1 MSAGLAV
8 TRLALGQVRRG
19 TTVVALLAGGLSAMV
34 AVQYRQTF
42 SGSMSSS
49 TLEALAANPAIRTLF
64 GTPVALDDAGGFTV
78 WRTGTAV
85 ACLVGVWALLT
96 ATRVSRGEE
105 ESGRWGLLLAGQLRL
120 RTVVGRHLAVL
131 LGAQVLVGAALAA
144 GLTAAGTRLPGAVL
158 HAVGIALVGAFFTTL
173 GMVAAQLTGERRTA
187 SGATAAALGLLL
199 MIRMVADG
207 VEALHW
213 LAWFTPFGLL
223 ARAEPYAADR
233 VLPLVVLAAATGAL
247 AVASWVAAGRRDV
260 GSGLLATHAP
270 RRSGTGLLG
279 SLPAIAAWRA
289 RPGTVAWGVGI
300 GAYYLLIGLM
310 AVSMTDFLSQNP
322 RFAELAAKAGFA
334 ELGSVEGYTAT
345 LFALLA
351 VPLGAYAAARVAADA
366 ADEAAGRLTLVFA
379 APLSRVRWAAAQTG
393 ATLLG
398 CALLTV
404 TAAVATWIGTR
415 AVGAPLGPGA
425 ALAGALNLLPVA
437 VLSLGAALLALGW
450 APRAVLALGALP
462 AAGGFLLTVLADSLG
477 WPRWTAQISP
487 YAHVAAVP
495 SEPVDAAGAV
505 GLLALAAVIGAV
517 GIAGYARRD
526 LRG

>member
-1 MSAGLAV
+1 MSAGVAVSRLAV
-8 TRLALGQVRRG
+8 GQVRRG
-19 TTVVALLAGGLSAMV
+19 TVVVALLVGGLSAMV
-34 AVQYRQTF
+34 AVQYRQTLA
-42 SGSMSSS
+42 GSTSSS
-49 TLEALAANPAIRTLF
+49 GLEALAANPAIRTLF

-105 ESGRWGLLLAGQLRL
+105 ESGRWGLLLAGRLRL
-120 RTVVGRHLAVL
+120 RAVVGRYLVVL
-131 LGAQVLVGAALAA
+131 LAAQVVVGTALAA
-144 GLTAAGTRLPGAVL
+144 GLTAAGTRLPGAAL
-158 HAVGIALVGAFFTTL
+158 HAVGIALVGAFFAAL
-173 GMVAAQLTGERRTA
+173 GMAAAQLTGDRRTA
-187 SGATAAALGLLL
+187 SGAGAAVLGFLLL
-199 MIRMVADG
+199 VRMVADG
-207 VEALHW
+207 VDALAW

-223 ARAEPYAADR
+223 ARTEPYAADR
-233 VLPLVVLAAATGAL
+233 VLPLAVLASASGAL
-247 AVASWVAAGRRDV
+247 ALASWIAAGRRDV
-260 GSGLLATHAP
+260 GSGLVATHP
-270 RRSGTGLLG
+270 SRRSRTGLLG
-279 SLPAIAAWRA
+279 SLPGIAVRRA
-289 RPGTVAWGVGI
+289 RPGTAAWGAGI

-310 AVSMTDFLSQNP
+310 AVSLTDFLSQNP
-322 RFAELAAKAGFA
+322 RFAELAAQAGFA
-334 ELGSVEGYTAT
+334 RLGSVEGYTAT

-351 VPLGAYAAARVAADA
+351 VPLGAYAAARVATDA
-366 ADEAAGRLTLVFA
+366 ADEAAGRLTPVFA
-379 APLSRVRWAAAQTG
+379 APVSRVRWAATQTG

-398 CALLTV
+398 CVLLAV

-425 ALAGALNLLPVA
+425 ALAGALNLVPVA

-450 APRAVLALGALP
+450 APRAVLAVGALP

-495 SEPVDAAGAV
+495 SEPVDVTGAV
-505 GLLALAAVIGAV
+505 GLLTLAAVLGAV
-517 GIAGYARRD
+517 GVARYARRD